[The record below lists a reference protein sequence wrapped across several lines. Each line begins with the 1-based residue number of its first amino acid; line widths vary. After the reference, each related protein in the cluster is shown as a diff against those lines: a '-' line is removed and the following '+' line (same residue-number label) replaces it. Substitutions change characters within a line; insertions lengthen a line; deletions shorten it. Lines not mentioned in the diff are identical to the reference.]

1 MHRVNAQGA
10 NQSQGLAA
18 TLVGD
23 LVTID
28 VRAIFHSSLRG
39 PGSSATD
46 ARQIRPDFGRS
57 IGRIDD
63 MGGRIDGL
71 ERSIGELMVRVW
83 PRC

>member
-1 MHRVNAQGA
+1 VHRVNAQGA

-18 TLVGD
+18 LVGD

-63 MGGRIDGL
+63 MGTRIDGL